1 MCGAVDF
8 GSTKNLVL
16 DNLLC
21 KPISVIFG
29 QSECSAKYGIDGAL
43 RDEGAVADGD
53 YERAVR

>member
-21 KPISVIFG
+21 KPVSVFLG
-29 QSECSAKYGIDGAL
+29 QSECSAKDGINGTL

-53 YERAVR
+53 YEHAVR